1 MSDYLIN
8 NSQNN
13 RGEKKSP
20 QKKSFNFKS
29 CKKNTI
35 KSLNE
40 IEYFL
45 NNLNRAFKYIKTEHI
60 PQLNPGFMN
69 IRQFLMAYAPVFIL
83 YLLYHSVK
91 NISKY
96 SQINIP
102 DHRYTIPRCNVIIL
116 VRILLKFCSSYQWR
130 LPDATS
136 ETITEI
142 LFICMIKQEKCYVK
156 RYRTF

>member
-45 NNLNRAFKYIKTEHI
+45 NNLNRAFKYIKVYKI
-60 PQLNPGFMN
+60 F
-69 IRQFLMAYAPVFIL
+69 
-83 YLLYHSVK
+83 K
-91 NISKY
+91 
-96 SQINIP
+96 
-102 DHRYTIPRCNVIIL
+102 
-116 VRILLKFCSSYQWR
+116 
-130 LPDATS
+130 
-136 ETITEI
+136 
-142 LFICMIKQEKCYVK
+142 
-156 RYRTF
+156 